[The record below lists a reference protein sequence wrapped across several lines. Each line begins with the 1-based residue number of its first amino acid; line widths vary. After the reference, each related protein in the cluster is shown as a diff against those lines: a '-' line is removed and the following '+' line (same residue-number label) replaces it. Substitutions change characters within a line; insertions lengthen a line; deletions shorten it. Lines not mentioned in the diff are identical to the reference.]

1 MAASASLQ
9 KGRGW
14 EYRVHRA
21 VFLSGWYVRR
31 GVNLRERVAG
41 SPQTMAEV
49 DIYAVSFDVGL
60 EPRLLVGE
68 CKDRK
73 GGAKEAD
80 RVVWLLGL
88 EKLLRADQVLFAKPK
103 IADATFTWARPFDPL
118 LWDEAAVQAI
128 EKRYGLEPESDY
140 AGSFNIALFEERLLA
155 ARKLPAASA
164 NLRRAWDYLSAAFW
178 YSGNAS
184 RVKRLPAYFNAVSE
198 TNGLNDLAR
207 DSFVAEGVIALLI
220 GAATTAGHLGR
231 FSPARAQVAVT
242 ESFSSG
248 VASAA
253 ALRDIAARAD
263 DFYRDAL
270 VKATRTRA
278 EGAEAVAVP
287 RLAEHIA
294 LPPPWLPEYLEL
306 ARQVGGRPQ
315 FATDVLRFGDLFL
328 FEELIAGNPVPA
340 PLLESIPS
348 PTDELL
354 RLLQLGALF
363 LKRVWG
369 VEAALVDRVLAAP
382 SSNDGAKTEPQDA
395 GRQMQLAE

>member
-1 MAASASLQ
+1 MDMKALQ

-21 VFLSGWYVRR
+21 VFLTGWYVRR
-31 GVNLRERVAG
+31 GVNLRKRVAG

-49 DIYAVSFDVGL
+49 DVFATSFDASL
-60 EPRLLVGE
+60 EPHLLVGE

-88 EKLLRADQVLFAKPK
+88 EKLLKADHVLFAKPN
-103 IADATFTWARPFDPL
+103 IADATFTWSRPYELL

-128 EKRYGLEPESDY
+128 EKRYGLEPDSEY
-140 AGSFNIALFEERLLA
+140 GGSFNVALFEEKLLA
-155 ARKLPAASA
+155 ERKLGASQA

-184 RVKRLPAYFNAVSE
+184 RAKRLPAYFNAVAEEKGVSE
-198 TNGLNDLAR
+198 LAR
-207 DSFVAEGVIALLI
+207 DSFIAEGVIALLVA
-220 GAATTAGHLGR
+220 GATTAGHLGR

-270 VKATRTRA
+270 VKATRTRVK
-278 EGAEAVAVP
+278 GAETVGIP

-294 LPPPWLPEYLEL
+294 QPPAWLPEYLEL
-306 ARQVGGRPQ
+306 ARQIGARPQ
-315 FATDVLRFGDLFL
+315 YATDVLRFADLLL
-328 FEELIAGNPVPA
+328 FEQLIAGSPIPQ

-354 RLLQLGALF
+354 RLIQLAALF

-369 VEAALVDRVLAAP
+369 VEAQLVDRLLATP
-382 SSNDGAKTEPQDA
+382 SSNGVNESEAVVRP
-395 GRQMQLAE
+395 RQMNVAE

>member
-1 MAASASLQ
+1 MNAASLQ

-49 DIYAVSFDVGL
+49 DIFAMSLDASL
-60 EPRLLVGE
+60 QPHLLVGE

-88 EKLLRADQVLFAKPK
+88 EKLLRADHVLFAKPQ
-103 IADATFTWARPFDPL
+103 IADATFSWARPYDPL
-118 LWDEAAVQAI
+118 LWDEAAIQAI
-128 EKRYGLEPESDY
+128 EKRYDLEPESDY
-140 AGSFNIALFEERLLA
+140 AGSFNLALFEERILA
-155 ARKLPAASA
+155 ARKLPGSSA

-178 YSGNAS
+178 YSGNSS
-184 RVKRLPAYFNAVSE
+184 RAKRLPAYFAAISGAS
-198 TNGLNDLAR
+198 GLSDLAR
-207 DSFVAEGVIALLI
+207 DSFVAEGVIALLVA
-220 GAATTAGHLGR
+220 AATSAGHLGR
-231 FSPARAQVAVT
+231 FSPARAEVAVT

-248 VASAA
+248 VANAA

-270 VKATRTRA
+270 AKATRARP
-278 EGAEAVAVP
+278 EGAEAVNVP

-294 LPPPWLPEYLEL
+294 QPPPWLPEYLEL
-306 ARQVGGRPQ
+306 ARHIGGRPQ
-315 FATDVLRFGDLFL
+315 FATDVLRYGDLLL
-328 FEELIAGNPVPA
+328 FEELIAGNPIPA
-340 PLLESIPS
+340 QLLESIPS

-354 RLLQLGALF
+354 RLIQLGALF

-369 VEAALVDRVLAAP
+369 VEEALIDRLLAAP
-382 SSNDGAKTEPQDA
+382 LSNGGTKTKPRA
-395 GRQMQLAE
+395 ASRQMQLAE

>member
-1 MAASASLQ
+1 MDIKGLQ

-49 DIYAVSFDVGL
+49 DVFAISFDAAL
-60 EPRLLVGE
+60 EPYHLVGE

-73 GGAKEAD
+73 GAAKEAD

-88 EKLLRADQVLFAKPK
+88 EKLLKADHVLFAKPS
-103 IADATFTWARPFDPL
+103 ISEATFTWARPYEPL

-128 EKRYGLEPESDY
+128 EKRYGLEADTGY
-140 AGSFNIALFEERLLA
+140 GGSFNIALFEHTLLA
-155 ARKLPAASA
+155 ERKLGSNHA

-184 RVKRLPAYFNAVSE
+184 RAKRLPAYFKAVSE
-198 TNGLNDLAR
+198 ANGLSDLAR
-207 DSFVAEGVIALLI
+207 DSFVAEGVIALLVA
-220 GAATTAGHLGR
+220 AATTAGQLGR
-231 FSPARAQVAVT
+231 FSPARAEVAVT
-242 ESFSSG
+242 ESFASG
-248 VASAA
+248 VASSA
-253 ALRDIAARAD
+253 ALREIAARAD

-270 VKATRTRA
+270 VKATRTRQQ
-278 EGAEAVAVP
+278 GAKAVEVP

-294 LPPPWLPEYLEL
+294 QPPAWLPDYLDL
-306 ARQVGGRPQ
+306 ARQIGARPQ
-315 FATDVLRFGDLFL
+315 YATDVLRFADLLL
-328 FEELIAGNPVPA
+328 FEQLIAGSPIPA

-348 PTDELL
+348 PGDELL
-354 RLLQLGALF
+354 RLVQLCALF
-363 LKRVWG
+363 LRRIWG
-369 VEAALVDRVLAAP
+369 VEAQLLDRLLAMPKANGDVMRDTSDKP
-382 SSNDGAKTEPQDA
+382 
-395 GRQMQLAE
+395 RQMNLTE